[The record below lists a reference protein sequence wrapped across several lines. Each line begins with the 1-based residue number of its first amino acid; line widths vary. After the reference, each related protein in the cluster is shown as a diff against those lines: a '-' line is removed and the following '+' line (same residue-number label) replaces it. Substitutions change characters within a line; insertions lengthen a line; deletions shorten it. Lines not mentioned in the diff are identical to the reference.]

1 MADKYPSTILVQ
13 KSDVLE
19 IQRADLDLLK
29 KINETNNRLTVSEE
43 LPTDEVGV
51 DGDVWIQV

>member
-13 KSDVLE
+13 KNDVLE

-29 KINETNNRLTVSEE
+29 KINETNNRIIVSEE
-43 LPTDEVGV
+43 LPTDIQGT
-51 DGDVWIQV
+51 DGDIWIQI